1 MLEANILGLANTI
14 NDIEL
19 SIEQIEIITKKNP
32 NCVNPVYLNN
42 LFTFV
47 EKNDTSKADSVGL
60 IIQNAYPNISELP
73 EALLNLYTSN
83 DWQISETIQKLMS
96 MPSASPYFDLAV
108 TGLLKNETILNVEVT
123 DSTLHILYNKVED
136 EQLRSLIPVSYTHL
150 TLPTIYSV

>member
-47 EKNDTSKADSVGL
+47 EKMIL
-60 IIQNAYPNISELP
+60 
-73 EALLNLYTSN
+73 
-83 DWQISETIQKLMS
+83 QK
-96 MPSASPYFDLAV
+96 PIA
-108 TGLLKNETILNVEVT
+108 
-123 DSTLHILYNKVED
+123 
-136 EQLRSLIPVSYTHL
+136 
-150 TLPTIYSV
+150 